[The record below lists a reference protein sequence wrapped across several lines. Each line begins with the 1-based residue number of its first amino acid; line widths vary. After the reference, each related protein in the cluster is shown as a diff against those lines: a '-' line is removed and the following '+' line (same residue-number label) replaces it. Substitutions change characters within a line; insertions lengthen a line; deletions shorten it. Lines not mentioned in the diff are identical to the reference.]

1 MDKIKCVARW
11 GLLLWKRL
19 YKKASFVLLLLL
31 IPLLA
36 LGYGTASQD
45 DSGIMTV
52 ALASEATP
60 VEPLTQSV
68 WDELQQ
74 SNVVRYVIC
83 QSPEQARDMVKNYRA
98 DVAWIFAENIEEKI
112 YTFAADR
119 SRKNAFVTIVE
130 PKDRTILKLGREI
143 LSGVMFSYCSE
154 AVYLQ
159 YIRENVPELAELS
172 DQQLLEY
179 FHNVELEEG
188 LFAYSDVQG
197 NVIKDTDDRHHYL
210 LTPVRGIMAVI
221 MVLAALA
228 TAMYY
233 LRDVKQG
240 TFSLVPHRYLWVVE
254 LGCQLITSLNVA
266 AVVLLSLIFAGQIS
280 EAGREVAVLLVYSL
294 CVGCFAMLVRR
305 IFGGIRGLAMVTPLL
320 VLAMLAVCPVFLN
333 VAELRG
339 LQMLFLPTYYI
350 NGIRSW
356 EYLVAMA
363 LYGVVCLT
371 LCLAGDAILEKGR
384 MHKMFKKF
392 IKNSKND

>member
-1 MDKIKCVARW
+1 MDKIKSVARW

-19 YKKASFVLLLLL
+19 YKKASFVLMLLL
-31 IPLLA
+31 IPLLV
-36 LGYGTASQD
+36 LGYGTASQE

-52 ALASEATP
+52 ALASVATP

-68 WDELQQ
+68 WDELRQ
-74 SNVVRYVIC
+74 SNVVRYIVC
-83 QSPEQARDMVKNYRA
+83 QSPEQARQMVENYRA
-98 DVAWIFAENIEEKI
+98 DVAWIFAEDIEEKI

-119 SRKNAFVTIVE
+119 SRRNAFVTIVE
-130 PKDRTILKLGREI
+130 PRNRTLLKLGREI

-159 YIRENVPELAELS
+159 YIRTNVPELAELS

-179 FHNVELEEG
+179 YHNVELEEG
-188 LFAYSDVQG
+188 LFVFSDIQG
-197 NVIKDTDDRHHYL
+197 NAIRETDEQHHYL

-233 LRDVKQG
+233 MRDVKQG
-240 TFSLVPHRYLWVVE
+240 TFSLVPQRYLWLVE
-254 LGCQLITSLNVA
+254 FGCQMITAVNVA
-266 AVVLLSLIFAGQIS
+266 AVALLSLLLAGQTVA
-280 EAGREVAVLLVYSL
+280 AGREVAVMLLYSL
-294 CVGCFAMLVRR
+294 CVSCFSMLVRR
-305 IFGGIRGLAMVTPLL
+305 LFGGIRGLSMVTPLL
-320 VLAMLAVCPVFLN
+320 ILAMLAVCPVFLN

-339 LQMLFLPTYYI
+339 LQMLFPPTYYI

-363 LYGVVCLT
+363 LYGIVCLA
-371 LCLAGDAILEKGR
+371 LCLAGDAILENGR
-384 MHKMFKKF
+384 LHKMFIKF